1 MALNGHPAPSTARP
15 FPEGVLRLRRIDV
28 WALRVAIQRP
38 VETSFGIMRDRPA
51 VFLRVEGADGTF
63 GFGEIWC
70 NFPSCGAEHRVRM
83 AVDELAPLLAGRD
96 LASPAE
102 AYALMWEKTRV
113 RVLQTGEPGPYS
125 QAIAGLDIAL
135 WDLAA
140 RAAGRPLRHFIADD
154 AADAVPA
161 YASGIHI
168 GIAADVVPE
177 FRAAGF
183 RNFKV
188 KVGFDTAKDIAGIK
202 ALKASMKPDERLFSD
217 ANQAWN
223 LEAALDFAQGARDLG
238 LGWLE
243 EPLRADAPAGDW
255 ARLAKEGGVPLAAG
269 ENFTGVEDFDAAVA
283 AGSLAYIQ
291 PDMAKWGGVTGCLPV
306 ARAILAGGRTY
317 CPHYLGGGIGLLASA
332 NLLAAVGG
340 PGLLEVDANPNPLRS
355 DIPGMTVTDGR
366 IALAAAPGLGIE
378 ALPETLLP
386 QVTLHE
392 TWTA

>member
-1 MALNGHPAPSTARP
+1 MAKTDQPAPVAARP
-15 FPEGVLRLRRIDV
+15 FPAGNTRLRRIDA

-51 VFLRVEGADGTF
+51 VFVRVEDASGAF

-83 AVDELAPLLAGRD
+83 AIDELAPLLAGRD
-96 LASPAE
+96 FAAPAD
-102 AYALMWEKTRV
+102 AFRHMWDRTRV
-113 RVLQTGEPGPYS
+113 RVLQTAEPGPYS

-140 RAAGRPLRHFIADD
+140 RQAGRPLRHFIAED
-154 AADAVPA
+154 AANDVPA

-168 GIAADVVPE
+168 GIALDVVPE
-177 FRAAGF
+177 FRATGF

-188 KVGFDTAKDIAGIK
+188 KVGFDTPKDIAGVK
-202 ALKASMKPDERLFSD
+202 ALTETIKPGERLFSD

-223 LEAALDFAQGARDLG
+223 LDQALEFAQGARG
-238 LGWLE
+238 LLDWLE
-243 EPLRADAPAGDW
+243 EPLRADAPAEDW
-255 ARLAKEGGVPLAAG
+255 ARLAKEGGIPLAAG
-269 ENFTGVEDFDAAVA
+269 ENFLGADDFDAALA
-283 AGSLAYIQ
+283 AGSLTYIQ

-306 ARAILAGGRTY
+306 ARTVRAGGRTY

-355 DIPGMTVTDGR
+355 EIADLTMTDGR
-366 IALAAAPGLGIE
+366 IDLGAGPGLGVE
-378 ALPETLLP
+378 ALPDTLLS
-386 QVTLHE
+386 QVTLHQA
-392 TWTA
+392 WTA

>member
-1 MALNGHPAPSTARP
+1 MNSNDRAVAYEGPP
-15 FPEGVLRLRRIDV
+15 FPADPLRLRRVDA
-28 WALRVAIQRP
+28 WALRVAIERP

-51 VFLRVEGADGTF
+51 VFVRVEGADGAF

-70 NFPSCGAEHRVRM
+70 NFPSCGAEHRVRL
-83 AVDELAPLLAGRD
+83 AIQELGPLLAGRGFN
-96 LASPAE
+96 SPAE
-102 AYALMWEKTRV
+102 AFHHMWDQTRV

-140 RAAGRPLRHFIADD
+140 RAAGQPLRHFIAEG

-168 GIAADVVPE
+168 GIAEDVVPE

-188 KVGFDTAKDIAGIK
+188 KVGFDTLKDIAGIK
-202 ALKASMKPDERLFSD
+202 ALRGGIKPGERLFSD
-217 ANQAWN
+217 ANQAWD
-223 LEAALDFAQGARDLG
+223 LDAALEFARGAADLG
-238 LGWLE
+238 LDWLE

-255 ARLAKEGGVPLAAG
+255 ARLATEGGIPLAAG
-269 ENFTGVEDFDAAVA
+269 ENFTDAPDFDAAVA
-283 AGSLAYIQ
+283 AGALTYIQ

-306 ARAILAGGRTY
+306 AHAILAGGRTY

-340 PGLLEVDANPNPLRS
+340 PGLLEIDANPNPLRS
-355 DIPGMTVTDGR
+355 EIPGLSLADGR
-366 IALAAAPGLGIE
+366 AHLGAAAGLGIDDIP
-378 ALPETLLP
+378 AGL
-386 QVTLHE
+386 QSAVTLHDA
-392 TWTA
+392 WTG

>member
-1 MALNGHPAPSTARP
+1 MALNSQPASGAARS
-15 FPEGVLRLRRIDV
+15 FPAGEIRLRRLEA
-28 WALRVAIQRP
+28 WALRVAIARP

-51 VFLRVEGADGTF
+51 VFVRVEDDRGAF

-70 NFPSCGAEHRVRM
+70 NFPACGAEHRVRL
-83 AVDELAPLLAGRD
+83 AIEELAPLLADRPFV
-96 LASPAE
+96 APAD
-102 AYALMWEKTRV
+102 AIALMWDRTRV

-140 RAAGRPLRHFIADD
+140 RQAGLPLRRFIAED

-168 GIAADVVPE
+168 AIARDAVPE
-177 FRAAGF
+177 ARAAGF

-188 KVGFDTAKDIAGIK
+188 KVGFDTAADLAGL
-202 ALKASMKPDERLFSD
+202 AVLRDTLQPGERLFSD
-217 ANQAWN
+217 ANQAWD
-223 LEAALDFAQGARDLG
+223 LAGALAFTEGARGLG

-243 EPLRADAPAGDW
+243 EPLRADAPAADW
-255 ARLAKEGGVPLAAG
+255 VRLAADGGIPLAAG
-269 ENFTGVEDFDAAVA
+269 ENFTGAADFDAAVA
-283 AGSLAYIQ
+283 AGALTYIQ

-332 NLLAAVGG
+332 HLLAAVGG
-340 PGLLEVDANPNPLRS
+340 PGLLEVDANPNPLRAE
-355 DIPGMTVTDGR
+355 IPGLAMPEGR
-366 IALAAAPGLGIE
+366 CRLTSGSGLGVE
-378 ALPETLLP
+378 AIPAYLMDKA
-386 QVTLHE
+386 TLHR